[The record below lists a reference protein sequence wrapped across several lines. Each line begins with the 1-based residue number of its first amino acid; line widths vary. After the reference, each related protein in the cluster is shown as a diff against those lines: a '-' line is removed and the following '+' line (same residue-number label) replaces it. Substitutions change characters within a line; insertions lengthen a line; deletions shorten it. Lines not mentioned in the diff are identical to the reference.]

1 MDTPPPQCIGWIE
14 TIFGECVTNQ
24 RHAWSLM
31 LGYTS
36 IFCWLNAQ
44 IPQIIEN
51 FKLSSAASL
60 SLPFLINWLLGDIS
74 NLIGCILTKQL
85 PFQLYLAI
93 YFCIADII
101 LFTQWI
107 YYSHQEKRRKSLP
120 DIVVADLP
128 EITETEH
135 HHHRHHHTRSH
146 HRPSNN
152 QRSSVYSQRSRRGTI
167 NTTEGI
173 PAMGQGEDLEVNRE
187 DDMEGLD
194 ANETVSPLLPRPRP
208 RRATTASDIAHRR
221 STSMVLFGLV
231 LFTMRQ
237 TMPGL
242 EQSGAGILSY
252 NSGAANTYSG
262 RVFSK
267 RGLDDSD
274 PTMGEEPAPTDP
286 NIVQLGRIFAWVC
299 TVFYLSSRMPQLWK
313 NFTRKS
319 VQGLSILMFFWAAMG
334 NLSYTLSILNSK
346 DAINPETRHKFLL
359 EAVPYVLG
367 SSGTLMFDLSI
378 FCQWLYYTGKLR
390 VLGLRPKR
398 YHHHHH
404 RRHHSRS
411 TVGRGSRTQSGL
423 NSMVLSPSGSQSG
436 LYNILVDEEDPDVIE
451 SSNAL
456 TPQIGSGGGGGLS
469 PFQEEVGP
477 LDHEPQKHQ
486 NQQGHGSDIRS
497 PLL

>member
-1 MDTPPPQCIGWIE
+1 
-14 TIFGECVTNQ
+14 
-24 RHAWSLM
+24 
-31 LGYTS
+31 
-36 IFCWLNAQ
+36 
-44 IPQIIEN
+44 
-51 FKLSSAASL
+51 
-60 SLPFLINWLLGDIS
+60 
-74 NLIGCILTKQL
+74 
-85 PFQLYLAI
+85 
-93 YFCIADII
+93 
-101 LFTQWI
+101 
-107 YYSHQEKRRKSLP
+107 
-120 DIVVADLP
+120 
-128 EITETEH
+128 
-135 HHHRHHHTRSH
+135 
-146 HRPSNN
+146 
-152 QRSSVYSQRSRRGTI
+152 
-167 NTTEGI
+167 
-173 PAMGQGEDLEVNRE
+173 MGQGEDLEVNRE

-194 ANETVSPLLPRPRP
+194 ANETVSPLLPHPRP

-359 EAVPYVLG
+359 EAVP
-367 SSGTLMFDLSI
+367 
-378 FCQWLYYTGKLR
+378 
-390 VLGLRPKR
+390 
-398 YHHHHH
+398 
-404 RRHHSRS
+404 
-411 TVGRGSRTQSGL
+411 
-423 NSMVLSPSGSQSG
+423 MVLSPSGSQSG

-451 SSNAL
+451 SSNAV
-456 TPQIGSGGGGGLS
+456 TPQIGGGGGGGLS

-477 LDHEPQKHQ
+477 LDHEPQQHQ

>member
-120 DIVVADLP
+120 DIIVADLP

-173 PAMGQGEDLEVNRE
+173 PAMGHGEDLEVNRE
-187 DDMEGLD
+187 DDIEGLD
-194 ANETVSPLLPRPRP
+194 ANETVSPILPP
-208 RRATTASDIAHRR
+208 
-221 STSMVLFGLV
+221 
-231 LFTMRQ
+231 
-237 TMPGL
+237 
-242 EQSGAGILSY
+242 
-252 NSGAANTYSG
+252 
-262 RVFSK
+262 
-267 RGLDDSD
+267 
-274 PTMGEEPAPTDP
+274 PTDP

-436 LYNILVDEEDPDVIE
+436 LYNILVDEEDPEVIE
-451 SSNAL
+451 SSNAV
-456 TPQIGSGGGGGLS
+456 TPQIGGGGGGLS
-469 PFQEEVGP
+469 PFQEEEVGP
-477 LDHEPQKHQ
+477 LDHEPQQHQ

>member
-1 MDTPPPQCIGWIE
+1 MDALPPQCIGWIE
-14 TIFGECVTNQ
+14 AIFGECVTTQ
-24 RHAWSLM
+24 RQAWSLM

-51 FKLSSAASL
+51 FKLSSA
-60 SLPFLINWLLGDIS
+60 
-74 NLIGCILTKQL
+74 
-85 PFQLYLAI
+85 
-93 YFCIADII
+93 
-101 LFTQWI
+101 
-107 YYSHQEKRRKSLP
+107 
-120 DIVVADLP
+120 
-128 EITETEH
+128 
-135 HHHRHHHTRSH
+135 
-146 HRPSNN
+146 
-152 QRSSVYSQRSRRGTI
+152 
-167 NTTEGI
+167 
-173 PAMGQGEDLEVNRE
+173 GEDLEDNRE
-187 DDMEGLD
+187 DGAEDLD
-194 ANETVSPLLPRPRP
+194 PNETMSPLLPRPRP
-208 RRATTASDIAHRR
+208 RRATTAADIAHRR

-252 NSGAANTYSG
+252 NRGADNTYSG
-262 RVFSK
+262 RAFSK
-267 RGLDDSD
+267 RGLDDSY

-286 NIVQLGRIFAWVC
+286 NAVQLGRIFAWVC

-346 DAINPETRHKFLL
+346 DAVDPETGRKFLL

-378 FCQWLYYTGKLR
+378 FFQWLYYTGRLR

-398 YHHHHH
+398 HHHHH

-411 TVGRGSRTQSGL
+411 TVGRSRSQSGV
-423 NSMVLSPSGSQSG
+423 NSMILSPSESQSG

-451 SSNAL
+451 NSNAK
-456 TPQIGSGGGGGLS
+456 TPQVGSDGGLS
-469 PFQEEVGP
+469 PFQDEMGP
-477 LDHEPQKHQ
+477 LDHEPQQHQ
-486 NQQGHGSDIRS
+486 RQQGHGSDTRS